1 MPKKT
6 GICINVGGRCPKA
19 LSREKQEADV
29 TNFKCEHCGGEL
41 REFKGSTGPDW
52 KKIAIIG
59 TAAAALLGGGAYFA
73 FSGGGENIT
82 LNKTTASVFEGDVDT
97 LKAIVK
103 PEDAGYTL
111 RWASNNPDVA
121 TVDNG
126 VVTFHTSGEVKIGVQ
141 VNENKELKAFCDYTV
156 EGGPDGEGP
165 ILANWIKFMDS
176 NQTLKV
182 GDTKKLSLDCD
193 PGNANEPVIWTS
205 SNPDVVTVEYGKL
218 TAIAPGTAKITATT
232 KIGKKTDNIQ
242 VIVKGGTTSPVGD
255 GTGTLNLSYGTYT
268 GKIKNGKP
276 HGEGRLVYTKEHVIN
291 SHDIKKRIAKPG
303 ESVQGQF
310 VNGEITIGKHFNSN
324 GSLIQALN
332 FGVAE

>member
-1 MPKKT
+1 MEKIKGMCRNEACEFCDEIFEVEKT
-6 GICINVGGRCPKA
+6 DFRCP
-19 LSREKQEADV
+19 
-29 TNFKCEHCGGEL
+29 HCQKELFPMGNVYDDGGT
-41 REFKGSTGPDW
+41 KGGPNW
-52 KKIAIIG
+52 KIIAG
-59 TAAAALLGGGAYFA
+59 SVAAAALLGGGAYFA
-73 FSGGGENIT
+73 FSGGEEGSIT

-103 PEDAGYTL
+103 PENAGYTL

-126 VVTFHTSGEVKIGVQ
+126 IVTFHAFGEVKIGVQ

-156 EGGPDGEGP
+156 EAGPDGGG
-165 ILANWIKFMDS
+165 IANWIKFLDG

-182 GDTKKLSLDCD
+182 GETKQLSLDCD
-193 PGNANEPVIWTS
+193 PGDANEPVEWTS

-242 VIVKGGTTSPVGD
+242 VVVKGGTTSPD
-255 GTGTLNLSYGTYT
+255 GLNLPYGKYT
-268 GKIKNGKP
+268 GKTKNGKL
-276 HGEGRLVYTKEHVIN
+276 HGEGRLVYTKEHIIN
-291 SHDIKKRIAKPG
+291 SHDIKKRTAKPG
-303 ESVQGQF
+303 EYIQGQF
-310 VNGEITIGKHFNSN
+310 VNGEITIGKHFDAN
-324 GSLIQALN
+324 GNLIQALN

>member
-59 TAAAALLGGGAYFA
+59 TAVAALLGGGAYFA
-73 FSGGGENIT
+73 FSGSGEKESIT

-111 RWASNNPDVA
+111 KWASNNPNVA

-126 VVTFHTSGEVKIGVQ
+126 VVSFHSKGEVKIGVQ
-141 VNENKELKAFCDYTV
+141 VNENKELKAFCDYIV
-156 EGGPDGEGP
+156 DGPDTPDTIIAE
-165 ILANWIKFMDS
+165 WIKIMDG

-182 GDTKKLSLDCD
+182 GETKQLSLDCD
-193 PGNANEPVIWTS
+193 PGNANEPVEWTS

-218 TAIAPGTAKITATT
+218 TAVAPGTAKITATT
-232 KIGKKTDNIQ
+232 KIGKIMDNIK
-242 VIVKGGTTSPVGD
+242 VAVKNGEGPGPVNLGYAKYEGD
-255 GTGTLNLSYGTYT
+255 T
-268 GKIKNGKP
+268 KNGKP
-276 HGEGRLVYTKEHVIN
+276 HGNGTMTFKETHVVPGAKG
-291 SHDIKKRIAKPG
+291 DIEAKAG
-303 ESVQGQF
+303 EYAIGSWR
-310 VNGEITIGKHFNSN
+310 NGEVNLVTLYQKN
-324 GSLIQALN
+324 GNQVKIMHK
-332 FGVAE
+332 

>member
-73 FSGGGENIT
+73 FSGGGESIT

-126 VVTFHTSGEVKIGVQ
+126 VVTFHLKGNVKIGVQ
-141 VNENKELKAFCDYTV
+141 VNENKELKAFCDYIV
-156 EGGPDGEGP
+156 DGEDI
-165 ILANWIKFMDS
+165 ILANWIKFMDG

-182 GDTKKLSLDCD
+182 GETKQLSLDCD
-193 PGNANEPVIWTS
+193 PGDANESVEWTS
-205 SNPDVVTVEYGKL
+205 SNPDVVMVEHGKL
-218 TAIAPGTAKITATT
+218 TAIALGTVKITATT

-242 VIVKGGTTSPVGD
+242 VVVKSEGTNPPPVKLD
-255 GTGTLNLSYGTYT
+255 YGKYI
-268 GKIKNGKP
+268 GESKNGKP
-276 HGEGRLVYTKEHVIN
+276 HGQGSLVYTKEHIIN
-291 SHDIKKRIAKPG
+291 KHDVKKRKAQPG
-303 ESVQGQF
+303 EYIQGQF
-310 VNGEITIGKHFNSN
+310 VNGEITIGKHFDASGN
-324 GSLIQALN
+324 LIQALN
-332 FGVAE
+332 FGVAG

>member
-1 MPKKT
+1 MEKIKGMCRNEACEFCDEIFEVEKT
-6 GICINVGGRCPKA
+6 DFRCP
-19 LSREKQEADV
+19 
-29 TNFKCEHCGGEL
+29 HCGKEL
-41 REFKGSTGPDW
+41 FPMGNVPDDGGTKGGPNW
-52 KKIAIIG
+52 KIIAG
-59 TAAAALLGGGAYFA
+59 SVAAAALLGGGAYFA
-73 FSGGGENIT
+73 FSGGGGESLT

-126 VVTFHTSGEVKIGVQ
+126 IVTFHTSGEVKIGVQ
-141 VNENKELKAFCDYTV
+141 VNENKELKAFCDYIV
-156 EGGPDGEGP
+156 EGGPGEGP

-176 NQTLKV
+176 NQDLKV
-182 GDTKKLSLDCD
+182 GEIKQLSLDCD

-205 SNPDVVTVEYGKL
+205 SNPNVVTVEYGKL

-232 KIGKKTDNIQ
+232 KVGKKTDNIQ
-242 VIVKGGTTSPVGD
+242 VVVKGGTTTPPEGP
-255 GTGTLNLSYGTYT
+255 LNLPYGTYT

-276 HGEGRLVYTKEHVIN
+276 HGEGRLVYTKEHIIN
-291 SHDIKKRIAKPG
+291 SHDIKKRTAKPG

>member
-1 MPKKT
+1 MKKYKCMNIGNCEYANT
-6 GICINVGGRCPKA
+6 GKPFEIAEGEELKCPNGCDGSMLVEVKA
-19 LSREKQEADV
+19 APNWKIIA
-29 TNFKCEHCGGEL
+29 
-41 REFKGSTGPDW
+41 GSV
-52 KKIAIIG
+52 
-59 TAAAALLGGGAYFA
+59 AAAALLGGGAYFA
-73 FSGGGENIT
+73 FSGGGEKEGIT

-141 VNENKELKAFCDYTV
+141 VNENKELKAFCDYIV
-156 EGGPDGEGP
+156 EGGPDDGGET
-165 ILANWIKFMDS
+165 ILANWIKFMDA

-182 GDTKKLSLDCD
+182 GETKQLSLDCD
-193 PGNANEPVIWTS
+193 PGNANEPVEWTS

-218 TAIAPGTAKITATT
+218 IAVAPGIAKITATT
-232 KIGKKTDNIQ
+232 KVGKKTDNIQ
-242 VIVKGGTTSPVGD
+242 VVVKGGTTSTDGD
-255 GTGTLNLSYGTYT
+255 GTGTLNLAYGKYT
-268 GKIKNGKP
+268 GRTKNGKP
-276 HGEGRLVYTKEHVIN
+276 HGEGRLVYTKEHIIN
-291 SHDIKKRIAKPG
+291 SHDIKKRTAKPG

-310 VNGEITIGKHFNSN
+310 VNGEITIGKHFDAN
-324 GSLIQALN
+324 GNLIQALN

>member
-1 MPKKT
+1 MPKKI
-6 GICINVGGRCPKA
+6 GICINVGGQCPKA
-19 LSREKQEADV
+19 LKREKQEADV
-29 TNFKCEHCGGEL
+29 TNFKCAHCGSEL

-52 KKIAIIG
+52 KKIAIG
-59 TAAAALLGGGAYFA
+59 GVAAAALIGGGAYFA
-73 FSGGGENIT
+73 FSGGGESIT

-126 VVTFHTSGEVKIGVQ
+126 IVTFHTSGEVKIGVQ

-205 SNPDVVTVEYGKL
+205 SNPNVVTVEYGKL

-232 KIGKKTDNIQ
+232 KVGKKTDNIQ
-242 VIVKGGTTSPVGD
+242 VVVKGGTTTPPEGP
-255 GTGTLNLSYGTYT
+255 LNLPYGTYT

-276 HGEGRLVYTKEHVIN
+276 HGEGRLVYTKEHIIN
-291 SHDIKKRIAKPG
+291 SHDIKKRTAKPG

-310 VNGEITIGKHFNSN
+310 VNGEITIGKHFSSN

>member
-1 MPKKT
+1 MEKIKGMCRNEACDHFEEIFEVEKT
-6 GICINVGGRCPKA
+6 DPRCPYCTKELFLMEN
-19 LSREKQEADV
+19 LS
-29 TNFKCEHCGGEL
+29 GGDGP
-41 REFKGSTGPDW
+41 KGQNW
-52 KKIAIIG
+52 KLIAG
-59 TAAAALLGGGAYFA
+59 SVAAAALLGGGAYFA

-126 VVTFHTSGEVKIGVQ
+126 VVTFHSKGNVKIGVQ
-141 VNENKELKAFCDYTV
+141 VNENKELKAFCDYIV
-156 EGGPDGEGP
+156 DGEDI
-165 ILANWIKFMDS
+165 ILANWIKFMDG

-182 GDTKKLSLDCD
+182 GETKQLSLDCD
-193 PGNANEPVIWTS
+193 PGDANEPVEWTS
-205 SNPDVVTVEYGKL
+205 SNPDIVTVEHGKL

-242 VIVKGGTTSPVGD
+242 IVVKGGTPPPVELD
-255 GTGTLNLSYGTYT
+255 YAKYT
-268 GKIKNGKP
+268 GESKNGKP
-276 HGEGRLVYTKEHVIN
+276 HGQGRLVYTKEHIIN
-291 SHDIKKRIAKPG
+291 NHDIKKRTAKPG

-310 VNGEITIGKHFNSN
+310 VNGEITIGKHFDAN
-324 GSLIQALN
+324 GNLIQALN

>member
-126 VVTFHTSGEVKIGVQ
+126 VVTFHSKGNVKIGVQ
-141 VNENKELKAFCDYTV
+141 VNENKDLKAFCDYTV
-156 EGGPDGEGP
+156 DGEDI
-165 ILANWIKFMDS
+165 ILANWIKFMDG

-182 GDTKKLSLDCD
+182 GETKQLSLDCD
-193 PGNANEPVIWTS
+193 PGDANEPVEWTS
-205 SNPDVVTVEYGKL
+205 SNPDVVMVEHGKL
-218 TAIAPGTAKITATT
+218 TAIAPGTVKITATT

-242 VIVKGGTTSPVGD
+242 VVVKSEGTNPPPVKLD
-255 GTGTLNLSYGTYT
+255 YGKYI
-268 GKIKNGKP
+268 GESKNGKP
-276 HGEGRLVYTKEHVIN
+276 HGQGCLVYTKEHIIN
-291 SHDIKKRIAKPG
+291 KHDVKKRKAQPG
-303 ESVQGQF
+303 EYIQGQF
-310 VNGEITIGKHFNSN
+310 VNGEITIGKHFDASGN
-324 GSLIQALN
+324 LIQALN
-332 FGVAE
+332 FGVAG